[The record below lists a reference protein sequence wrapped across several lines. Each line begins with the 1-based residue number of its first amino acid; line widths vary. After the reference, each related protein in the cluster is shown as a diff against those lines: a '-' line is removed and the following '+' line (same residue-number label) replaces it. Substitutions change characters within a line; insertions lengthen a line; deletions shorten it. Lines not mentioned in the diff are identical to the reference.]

1 MVSTFFLYWYIFDDV
16 DLATRRML
24 FQDRML
30 KLKEAVTALDCVESS
45 ASTSSFVI
53 VTDLSC
59 HMQAKLDI
67 AISLHLRLWEPS

>member
-1 MVSTFFLYWYIFDDV
+1 
-16 DLATRRML
+16 ML